1 VFHADTE
8 WRIAMAEALKNRVGE
23 VELIDLMDGN
33 ALEHWSAQFGVSVDE
48 LQRAVRETGSRVAD
62 VRAYFENRANRI
74 R

>member
-1 VFHADTE
+1 
-8 WRIAMAEALKNRVGE
+8 
-23 VELIDLMDGN
+23 MDGN
-33 ALEHWSAQFGVSVDE
+33 ALEHWSAEFGVSVDE